1 MLQYLLMSRSL
12 TYAQRAARAL
22 ERAGVSAVV
31 SRIPM
36 GVTDSG
42 CSYCV
47 KIPEKKLTLA
57 LKALRAAELD
67 PLRIYA
73 MTGDGSVSKVS
84 G

>member
-12 TYAQRAARAL
+12 TYAQRAARVL
-22 ERAGVSAVV
+22 ERAGVTAVV
-31 SRIPM
+31 SKIPM
-36 GVTDSG
+36 GVADSG

-47 KIPEKKLTLA
+47 KISERKLPLA
-57 LKALRAAELD
+57 LKALRSAELD

-73 MTGDGSVSKVS
+73 LTTDGSVSEVS